1 MMQKLNSKL
10 NFTYDTRTSL
20 NGLPVFAIAV
30 HYEEKG
36 QPVSHCL
43 NTFEVRAV
51 CAHLSDGSIPLTR
64 QLASHTQTF
73 ILHGGSG
80 KSWKSL
86 GLAQRY
92 GLGGMGRR
100 MLMMPQLLSI
110 TMDSKSNNNAMA
122 DELARIM
129 PSMFRSLQARVR
141 CMDHI
146 VNIAARCAMLMFDA
160 SPEELAKALDEATD
174 NLECMGED
182 ITELSD
188 APVHDDDEQVE
199 PLELLANDNLRVEL
213 GDVFDRMSEEGK
225 EDMRKQVEP
234 MRETISKVRT
244 RASWALQS
252 TDRLPHVS

>member
-1 MMQKLNSKL
+1 
-10 NFTYDTRTSL
+10 
-20 NGLPVFAIAV
+20 
-30 HYEEKG
+30 
-36 QPVSHCL
+36 
-43 NTFEVRAV
+43 
-51 CAHLSDGSIPLTR
+51 
-64 QLASHTQTF
+64 
-73 ILHGGSG
+73 
-80 KSWKSL
+80 
-86 GLAQRY
+86 
-92 GLGGMGRR
+92 
-100 MLMMPQLLSI
+100 
-110 TMDSKSNNNAMA
+110 MA